1 MTSKK
6 GGFGDPELDDLLAS
20 FHKSTRQD
28 PDWKQEG
35 GLELIKRLRREES
48 ERREKETI
56 FHEDV

>member
-1 MTSKK
+1 MKSKK
-6 GGFGDPELDDLLAS
+6 GGFGDPELDEPLAS
-20 FHKSTRQD
+20 LRKSIREN
-28 PDWKQEG
+28 PNWKQES